1 MQHDRRVWCWREL
14 GGACTNSQ
22 PLLCDFSTELKSI
35 YLGVSHTHTV
45 PTRPKLR
52 REDGDP
58 KEQDI
63 NFYFFKATMRQV
75 SLRCTR
81 VVPGSF
87 PWVVSLSKA
96 MTVLPI
102 RLEAPGTS
110 VCLACRTHTIL
121 HGCPMPSSLQPRRQV
136 RSCND
141 NLSPR
146 KSKSQ

>member
-1 MQHDRRVWCWREL
+1 MLE
-14 GGACTNSQ
+14 GAGRSLTNSQ

-35 YLGVSHTHTV
+35 YLGVSHTHTI
-45 PTRPKLR
+45 PTPRKLR
-52 REDGDP
+52 REDGDSQRNRILIFIYL
-58 KEQDI
+58 KSHCLS
-63 NFYFFKATMRQV
+63 QV

-87 PWVVSLSKA
+87 PWVVFLSKA

-102 RLEAPGTS
+102 RLEAPGTP
-110 VCLACRTHTIL
+110 VCLACHTHTIL

-136 RSCND
+136 RSSLGLHE

-146 KSKSQ
+146 KSKCQ